1 MDSSGLEVKDTIE
14 AASEAEAQTMIREKG
29 FYVTKI
35 REKERKKKAAVV
47 KGAKGG
53 KREGKTFTMGG
64 VKGKLL
70 CTFTR
75 QLSTLQDAGLP
86 VLRSLRILEGQCRPG
101 ALRNA
106 LIDVIEDVEGG
117 NTLSEAMAKQP
128 KAFDNLYVNMV
139 RAGEAGGALEVI
151 LKRLAEFK
159 EKAQSLKRKITGAMI
174 YPAAV
179 ITVAVGIVSFIM
191 IFIIPKFKKIFED
204 FDVELPAMTVM
215 LITMSDWMMMY
226 WYFMF
231 VTPISIWLFLKI
243 VKKNKT
249 GAYVVD
255 WLSLRIPL
263 VGKILH
269 IGTIARVTRTLGT
282 LIASGVPILE
292 GLLISRDTAGNAVFV
307 RAFDNIYSAIRE
319 GETIAVPLKESR
331 IVDDMVVNMVDVGE
345 ETGAL
350 DNMLYKVADVYD
362 EEVEVRVESL
372 VSCSNPSWWSCWD

>member
-1 MDSSGLEVKDTIE
+1 MPTFTYEAMDSAGLEVKDTIE
-14 AASEAEAQTMIREKG
+14 ASSEAEAQTMIREKG

-35 REKERKKKAAVV
+35 REKERKKKATPA

-64 VKGKLL
+64 VKGKVL

-86 VLRSLRILEGQCRPG
+86 VLRSLRILEGQARPG

-191 IFIIPKFKKIFED
+191 IFLIPKFKKIFED
-204 FDVELPAMTVM
+204 FGVELPTMTVM
-215 LITMSDWMMMY
+215 LISMSDWMMKY

-231 VTPISIWLFLKI
+231 VAPITVWLFLKI
-243 VKKNKT
+243 VRKNKT
-249 GAYVVD
+249 GAFVVD
-255 WLSLRIPL
+255 WCSLRIP
-263 VGKILH
+263 
-269 IGTIARVTRTLGT
+269 
-282 LIASGVPILE
+282 
-292 GLLISRDTAGNAVFV
+292 
-307 RAFDNIYSAIRE
+307 
-319 GETIAVPLKESR
+319 
-331 IVDDMVVNMVDVGE
+331 
-345 ETGAL
+345 
-350 DNMLYKVADVYD
+350 
-362 EEVEVRVESL
+362 
-372 VSCSNPSWWSCWD
+372 